1 MTTASVVGLVLMS
14 AGPAAAHIEVFTDTP
29 VEAGTGPVTLHF
41 MAESES
47 PTVGIVSVKT
57 QLPQGI
63 APEDVYLAAA
73 PEGWAMTL
81 FAEGF
86 ELGGPA
92 VAPGMDAEYSVTVAL
107 LPADATELPFK
118 TLQRYADGTEDAWI
132 ELPSE
137 AAPEPRMPAPVLTV
151 APAPPRAATPS
162 AAIAEATPTSDSAG
176 PTAPAEAS
184 QSTDEDAT
192 TGTIALIAG
201 LLAAVAIGGGAWF
214 WRSRRSS

>member
-1 MTTASVVGLVLMS
+1 VTAASVVGLVLMS
-14 AGPAAAHIEVFTDTP
+14 AGPAAAHIEVFTDAP
-29 VEAGTGPVTLHF
+29 VQAGTGPVTLHF

-47 PTVGIVSVKT
+47 STVGIVSVKT

-63 APEDVYLAAA
+63 APENVSLASA

-86 ELGGPA
+86 ELGGPP
-92 VAPGMDAEYSVTVAL
+92 VAAGVDAEYSVTVTL
-107 LPADATELPFK
+107 LPADVTDLPFK

-137 AAPEPRMPAPVLTV
+137 AAPEPQMPAPVLTV
-151 APAPPRAATPS
+151 APAPPGAATPS
-162 AAIAEATPTSDSAG
+162 TATAEATATSDGAD
-176 PTAPAEAS
+176 PAAPAEAS
-184 QSTDEDAT
+184 QSKDEESN
-192 TGTIALIAG
+192 TGTIALVAG
-201 LLAAVAIGGGAWF
+201 LLVAVAIGAGAWF